1 MSMSFKGTVMNGVV
15 ALPPEAKLPDGTPV
29 EAAPL
34 EGRTDDP
41 PFLRAILKRFHE
53 GISSIACDLIV
64 QCPSCTLHAAEFAG
78 AAVVAH
84 PKATHLVLAYDCKDP
99 KRPRAGTGASVD
111 RLAKAMF
118 PRGTTPD
125 LREAKNVVIV
135 DDVYSGGKT
144 VAAVVQKLWGWGL
157 DRNAMI
163 SVAVALRVM
172 PYQPPRK
179 FDLSEVLKPK
189 L

>member
-1 MSMSFKGTVMNGVV
+1 MNGVV